1 MKKNEEKKKSIGFE
15 IVKFVVA
22 SVASSGASTIV
33 YTACKTLAPAPK
45 SKLGKISLIA
55 GALALSGAAGTAA
68 WKQVEG
74 DFEIVHVFKGVCK
87 GVKEAIAKS
96 KEEKTDDGEEETDE
110 EEEPL
115 TDADKEAWERV
126 KSHLK
131 DLENGDAQAE
141 D

>member
-74 DFEIVHVFKGVCK
+74 DFEIVNAFKGVCK
-87 GVKEAIAKS
+87 SVKEAIAKS
-96 KEEKTDDGEEETDE
+96 KEEKTDDEEEADE
-110 EEEPL
+110 DDEPL
-115 TDADKEAWERV
+115 IDADKETWEKV

-131 DLENGDAQAE
+131 DLENSDAETE

>member
-1 MKKNEEKKKSIGFE
+1 MKKNEEKKKSIGLE

-45 SKLGKISLIA
+45 SKLGKVTLIA

-68 WKQVEG
+68 WKQVES
-74 DFEIVHVFKGVCK
+74 DFQIVDVVKGMCK
-87 GVKEAIAKS
+87 SIKEGIANA
-96 KEEKTDDGEEETDE
+96 KEEAADDGEEEED
-110 EEEPL
+110 EPL

-126 KSHLK
+126 KESVADKSEHSY
-131 DLENGDAQAE
+131 A
-141 D
+141 